1 MGERRKLTRTRVRAS
16 ARIIFD
22 DQSALECTVRDLTM
36 LGAGIE
42 TANDLAHCFPNF
54 DLTFDGARS
63 LRHCR
68 LVWQK
73 LNRIGVKFVER
84 S

>member
-1 MGERRKLTRTRVRAS
+1 MVDRRKLTRTQVRVA

-22 DQSALECTVRDLTM
+22 DRSVLDCTVHDLTT
-36 LGAGIE
+36 LGAGVE
-42 TANDLAHCFPNF
+42 SSHDLTHCSGNL

-73 LNRIGVKFVER
+73 LNRMGVQFVER
-84 S
+84 A

>member
-1 MGERRKLTRTRVRAS
+1 MLERRNLTRTQVRAA

-22 DQSALECTVRDLTM
+22 DQSAVECTVRDVTM

-42 TANDLAHCFPNF
+42 TAHELAHCFRNF
-54 DLTFDGARS
+54 VLTFDGARS

-68 LVWQK
+68 PVWQK
-73 LNRIGVKFVER
+73 MNRMGVKFVER
-84 S
+84 A